1 MKSAV
6 IDIEEKQ
13 QIRQKAA
20 KPLLWIAMIS
30 IVMLFAGLTS
40 AYIVRKNVGDWLV
53 FDLPSQFYISTV
65 VILLS
70 SFSMI
75 YALAAAKKNNS
86 SAITLGLSIT
96 LVLGIVFLFSQ
107 LFAWKQLVAG
117 GIYLGGSGSN
127 PSGSFLYIL
136 SGLHGLHIIGGL
148 IALIVCLIQSLRKK
162 YNSENRLGLQL
173 CSTYW
178 HFLDALWI
186 YLLLFLQFI
195 R

>member
-65 VILLS
+65 VIILS
-70 SFSMI
+70 SFSMV
-75 YALAAAKKNNS
+75 YVLAAAKKNNS

-107 LFAWKQLVAG
+107 LFAWRQLVAG